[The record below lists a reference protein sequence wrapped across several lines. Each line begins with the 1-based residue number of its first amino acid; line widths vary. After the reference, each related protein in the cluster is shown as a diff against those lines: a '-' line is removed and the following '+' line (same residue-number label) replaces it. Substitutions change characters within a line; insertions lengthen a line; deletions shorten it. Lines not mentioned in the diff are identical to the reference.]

1 MPLHAPPEARYTMPM
16 RCRADAA
23 TDMPMVCWRSL
34 SHDQQ
39 LNDALHLK
47 KNMGTISFHA
57 LLHSM
62 LMYRPGAIIV
72 TTPITQRRLTIFP
85 LCGLFIMA
93 LCKADRITI
102 LQCCG
107 LVIERLITGG
117 SGVIAV

>member
-1 MPLHAPPEARYTMPM
+1 MPIRWCAG
-16 RCRADAA
+16 AA

-62 LMYRPGAIIV
+62 LMYKPGAIIV
-72 TTPITQRRLTIFP
+72 TTPSTQRRLTIFP

-93 LCKADRITI
+93 LCKAYRITI
-102 LQCCG
+102 LQYCG

>member
-1 MPLHAPPEARYTMPM
+1 MPM

-47 KNMGTISFHA
+47 KNVGTISFHA

-72 TTPITQRRLTIFP
+72 TTPSTPRRLTVFL

-93 LCKADRITI
+93 LCKAYRITI

-107 LVIERLITGG
+107 LVIELSLIH
-117 SGVIAV
+117 I